1 MLREE
6 YDKELR
12 VDDFG
17 DTYFVTNDNV
27 KKYVSNLQRSQSS
40 SNQNLRGKSNEVLD
54 LILVK
59 GGNVITTD

>member
-1 MLREE
+1 MLTEE